1 MSDDIKCTKKR
12 KKNAVVGM
20 LNVNLIQEICTKS
33 VYRRAKRKEK
43 IEELRVSD
51 SGPKRLQ
58 NH

>member
-1 MSDDIKCTKKR
+1 
-12 KKNAVVGM
+12 M
-20 LNVNLIQEICTKS
+20 LNVNLIQEIRTKS
-33 VYRRAKRKEK
+33 VYRREKRKEK